1 MLRVRCSAPPLTWL
15 TSKGFLPLSSLS
27 FSPRAFSAR
36 RRAKSLARFQMSPP
50 ENSRRWH
57 TLNEPYG
64 TYTRIAPKSFG
75 PDPAEGFAPLSIHA
89 ASTWGKELSRYV
101 PVAPL
106 PNEGQD
112 RNGIEAQDYSR
123 EARITLNSLPRTWR
137 ASLLAPRS
145 TGRVHG
151 GWLDRP
157 LSSVGGRVYRVHAT
171 IKLT

>member
-1 MLRVRCSAPPLTWL
+1 MFRVRCSAPPLTWL

-36 RRAKSLARFQMSPP
+36 RRAKSLARFQVSPP

-64 TYTRIAPKSFG
+64 TCTRIAPKSFG

-89 ASTWGKELSRYV
+89 ASTWGKRTVEVCPGRPSSERG
-101 PVAPL
+101 ARPL
-106 PNEGQD
+106 WDRTAGLL
-112 RNGIEAQDYSR
+112 RNGI
-123 EARITLNSLPRTWR
+123 TLLSLPRTGR
-137 ASLLAPRS
+137 ATLAASGS
-145 TGRVHG
+145 TGRVLD

-157 LSSVGGRVYRVHAT
+157 LSSTGNRVYRVHAT